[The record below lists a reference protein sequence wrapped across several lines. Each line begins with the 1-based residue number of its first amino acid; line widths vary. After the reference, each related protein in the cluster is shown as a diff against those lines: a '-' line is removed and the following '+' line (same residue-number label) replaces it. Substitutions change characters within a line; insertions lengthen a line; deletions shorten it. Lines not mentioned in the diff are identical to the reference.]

1 MRNWIAGLTAALLI
15 TTASYAQE
23 RGKPATNTATKPEPK
38 PAAAAKPDPG
48 QPINLKLDVTITDQ
62 PSTGEATKRT
72 VSMIVADRHSGSV
85 RSGGRVTVGPNAFG
99 VNLNLDAEAY
109 ILNENQIR
117 ITLALD
123 YSPKPEKENATS
135 GEGRGNLTER
145 LTLWVQPGKPVVISH
160 ASDPTSDRK
169 ITAELVTT
177 LLK

>member
-15 TTASYAQE
+15 TTVSYAQE
-23 RGKPATNTATKPEPK
+23 RGKPATNAAVK
-38 PAAAAKPDPG
+38 PAPAAKPDPG
-48 QPINLKLDVTITDQ
+48 QPINLKLDLTITDQ
-62 PSTGEATKRT
+62 ASAGEATKRS

-85 RSGGRVTVGPNAFG
+85 RSGGRVTVGPNAFS
-99 VNLNLDAEAY
+99 VNLNLDAEPY
-109 ILNENQIR
+109 ILNDNQIR

-123 YSPKPEKENATS
+123 YSPKPEKENAGS
-135 GEGRGNLTER
+135 GEGRANLTER